1 MKRKE
6 KLVVYTLI
14 GLNLLLLGMLV
25 HVNMSSA
32 NAQQI
37 VGRADYAVTTGKIDN
52 DVDAVFIFDRGNQKL
67 SVVVLGKNAKLQSVA
82 PSQVLTPR
90 KGN

>member
-1 MKRKE
+1 MRCKTGF
-6 KLVVYTLI
+6 LTYVLI

-32 NAQQI
+32 TAQQV

-52 DVDAVFIFDRGNQKL
+52 DIDGVFILDRGKQKL
-67 SVVVLGKNAKLQSVA
+67 SVVVLGKNGRLQNVA
-82 PSQVLTPR
+82 PSQVITPR